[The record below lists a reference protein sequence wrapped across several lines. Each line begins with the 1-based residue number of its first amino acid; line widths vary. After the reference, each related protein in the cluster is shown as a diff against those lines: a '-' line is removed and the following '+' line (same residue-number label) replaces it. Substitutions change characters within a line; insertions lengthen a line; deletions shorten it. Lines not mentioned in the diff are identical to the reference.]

1 MDEKPLIS
9 LKNVNKIF
17 KLKQGLHQVLFDISF
32 EVKKGEVIAL
42 IGPSGSGKS
51 TCLRTINAL
60 ETIHSGSI
68 EVCDMNYRDPKFK
81 PTDIRR
87 STGMI
92 FQRFELFPHLTA
104 LENVSLGPKNVLKKE
119 SETAKKIALELLE
132 QVGLKDHVHKYPKNL
147 SGGQQQRVAIAR
159 ALSVNPKILL
169 CDEPTSA
176 LDPELVDEVVKIL
189 LDIAK
194 QGMTMI
200 VVTHELNFAKK
211 VSNRTIFL
219 EHGKIVEMGETK
231 ELFDNPKTERLKQ
244 FLKRVSHVYE

>member
-9 LKNVNKIF
+9 LKNVNKVF
-17 KLKQGLHQVLFDISF
+17 KLKQGLHQVLFDISL

-68 EVCDMNYRDPKFK
+68 EVCGMNYQDPKFK

-104 LENVSLGPKNVLKKE
+104 LENVSLGPKDVLKKDNQ
-119 SETAKKIALELLE
+119 TATKMALELLE
-132 QVGLKDHVHKYPKNL
+132 RVGLKDHAYKYPKNL

-211 VSNRTIFL
+211 VSNRTVFL
-219 EHGKIVEMGETK
+219 EQGKIVEMGDTK

-244 FLKRVSHVYE
+244 FLKRVSHVYD